1 MLNPMGPLLD
11 KYPAQKSEHSKPPQ
25 NLCVIDFSCSTDLH
39 HAEEQPNQPVSNT
52 AKQAQIPTITV
63 FINRELKHEAL
74 GSLFATWSFCSPW
87 PIVRCIMELAAFE
100 DSKTLESQYHMGA
113 PGVAQAGFAVQ
124 YSPSKN
130 SPA

>member
-11 KYPAQKSEHSKPPQ
+11 KYPAQKSEHAKPPQ

-63 FINRELKHEAL
+63 FINRVLTHEAL
-74 GSLFATWSFCSPW
+74 GSLLGPSLPLGPCAWPW

-100 DSKTLESQYHMGA
+100 DSKT
-113 PGVAQAGFAVQ
+113 
-124 YSPSKN
+124 
-130 SPA
+130 